1 MSTETA
7 PSAADLVVI
16 GAGPGG
22 YVAAI
27 RAAQCGLETVLVE
40 RGEPGGV
47 CLNHGCIPSKAL
59 IEAARHAGSD
69 DQVAELGVERTSEL
83 AFDDFAAWQD
93 SVVSRLTGGVQSL
106 CRSNGVTLVEGT
118 GSFVDDQ
125 TVEVQPDDL
134 TADAQTIAFDH
145 AIVATGSRPLE
156 IPGFDYAEDHVLSS
170 RDVLDLEGRPDR
182 LVVVGAGYIGME
194 LSTAFARLGTDVQVL
209 EALDAPLPGYDEETV
224 DIVRERTEELGVSFS
239 FGEAAAEWYE
249 DITGDVTVVTETE
262 DGEASETPQAD
273 GERSEYVGE
282 HVLVAVGRVPVTDTV
297 DLDAAGVET
306 DDRGFVETDEYER
319 TDAEHIYAIGDVA
332 GDPMLAHAASH
343 EGMRAAE
350 HAAGRDPGGD
360 ADQPIPAVVFTDPEI
375 ASVGMTEEEAVE
387 ADYDVTVG
395 QVPFRS
401 NGRAL
406 TTGEASGFCRVVV
419 DADSGTVLGGQLV
432 GPHVSEL
439 VGELTLAVTAG
450 LDAETVAHT
459 VHAHPTL
466 SECLMEAAAQTQ
478 GEAIHAPNR

>member
-106 CRSNGVTLVEGT
+106 CRSNGVTLVEGRGRSST
-118 GSFVDDQ
+118 TRRSRSSQ
-125 TVEVQPDDL
+125 T
-134 TADAQTIAFDH
+134 T
-145 AIVATGSRPLE
+145 SRPT
-156 IPGFDYAEDHVLSS
+156 PRPSPSTTPSS
-170 RDVLDLEGRPDR
+170 RPGADRWRFRASTTPRTTCSVRGTSSTSRAPGPPRRRRRGLHRDGALDSVRAP
-182 LVVVGAGYIGME
+182 
-194 LSTAFARLGTDVQVL
+194 GTDVQVL

-306 DDRGFVETDEYER
+306 DDRGFVETDEYGR

-459 VHAHPTL
+459 VHAHPTPR
-466 SECLMEAAAQTQ
+466 SV
-478 GEAIHAPNR
+478 